1 MASSTTTAGGFSVE
15 KWLEVV
21 NCSQYTVV
29 FNARGYV
36 NYETC
41 ASLSEEDVRAVV
53 NNHPTVKLMNRVK
66 ELRKLSE
73 KDAAEILWVSTRN
86 KCTVCMKGILL
97 PTAFR
102 RVRRGVSSV
111 SGNPLYYIPP
121 YP

>member
-1 MASSTTTAGGFSVE
+1 MAADTGSTTAAGGFSVE

-21 NCSQYTVV
+21 NYSKYTVA
-29 FNARGYV
+29 FNVRGYV

-53 NNHPTVKLMNRVK
+53 NPRNNHVRLMNRVK

-73 KDAAEILWVSTRN
+73 KAAAEILWVSNRN

-97 PTAFR
+97 PTAFF
-102 RVRRGVSSV
+102 
-111 SGNPLYYIPP
+111 LAHFT
-121 YP
+121 